1 MGVKWAV
8 IGASIGR
15 SSGIH
20 GTYLGHAM
28 DAHPKSSGR
37 PSDAQWMS
45 MCCMG
50 RMAFDSVYRG
60 VLIETMRE
68 REIREGIVRR
78 VKGMLKETTSRGRNG
93 KRLLDSTRSKAEVSD
108 ELLVIQHIF

>member
-8 IGASIGR
+8 IGTSIGR
-15 SSGIH
+15 SSSIH

-28 DAHPKSSGR
+28 DAHPKNSGR

-45 MCCMG
+45 MCMG

-68 REIREGIVRR
+68 REIREAIVRR
-78 VKGMLKETTSRGRNG
+78 VKGMLKETTSRGRKAMG
-93 KRLLDSTRSKAEVSD
+93 KRIWEKA
-108 ELLVIQHIF
+108 FG

>member
-8 IGASIGR
+8 IGTSIGR

-28 DAHPKSSGR
+28 DAHPKNSGR

-50 RMAFDSVYRG
+50 RMAFDSVYRR

-68 REIREGIVRR
+68 REIREAIVRR
-78 VKGMLKETTSRGRNG
+78 VKGMLKETTSRERNG
-93 KRLLDSTRSKAEVSD
+93 KRLLDSTRSKAGVPD